1 MFTEELKRQE
11 ENKMAKIDVSKIEGY
26 AEMSAEEKLKAL
38 EAYNVPD
45 PDLSG
50 YVSKEQFDKT
60 ASELAAKKKEL
71 RDKLT
76 DDEAAKQK
84 EQEERDTMQKEL
96 EALRRESLVSKNKS
110 RLIALGYEEALADE
124 TAEAM
129 ADGKIEKV
137 FANQKKH
144 LEAFEKKV
152 RAEALK
158 NTPKPT
164 GDGDGK
170 TISLKDFRSMSS
182 ADRLKFSQEHPD
194 EYKELYTGG
203 N

>member
-1 MFTEELKRQE
+1 
-11 ENKMAKIDVSKIEGY
+11 MAKIDVSKIEGY
-26 AEMSAEEKLKAL
+26 AEMSAEDKLKAL
-38 EAYNVPD
+38 EAYDVPD
-45 PDLSG
+45 PDMSG
-50 YVSKEQFDKT
+50 FVSKEQFDKT
-60 ASELAAKKKEL
+60 SSELAAKKKEL

-84 EQEERDTMQKEL
+84 EQEERESMQKEL
-96 EALRRESLVSKNKS
+96 DALRRESVVSKNKA
-110 RLIALGYEEALADE
+110 RLVSLGYEEALADE

-164 GDGDGK
+164 PDGDGK
-170 TISLKDFRSMSS
+170 TMTLKTLREMSP
-182 ADRLKFSQEHPD
+182 ADRLKFSQEHPE
-194 EYKELYTGG
+194 EYKELYAGG
-203 N
+203 NE